1 VGEMSRP
8 GEALH
13 NVDAE
18 EFSRLM
24 TELSD
29 AEVIDVRTYPEFSV
43 GHLEGAQL
51 YDVMEADWAER
62 IAGLDR
68 EKPYLVYCRS
78 GSRSYHAGLHMQDS
92 GFREVYNLAG
102 GIISW
107 TGVIVND

>member
-1 VGEMSRP
+1 MDKKDAGV
-8 GEALH
+8 EALQ

-18 EFSRLM
+18 EFARLM
-24 TELSD
+24 TELGG
-29 AEVIDVRTYPEFSV
+29 AELIDVRTYPEFAA

-51 YDVMEADWAER
+51 FDLMEPDWADR
-62 IAGLDR
+62 IEGLDR

-78 GSRSYHAGLHMQDS
+78 GSRSYHAGLHMQDA

>member
-1 VGEMSRP
+1 MGEERTRI
-8 GEALH
+8 EALR
-13 NVDAE
+13 NVDAD

-24 TELSD
+24 TDLGN
-29 AEVIDVRTYPEFSV
+29 AEVIDVRTYPEYAS
-43 GHLEGAQL
+43 GHLEGAVL
-51 YDVMEADWAER
+51 YDLMEPDWVER
-62 IAGLDR
+62 IEALDR

-78 GSRSYHAGLHMQDS
+78 GSRSFHAGLHMQDA